1 MLRINHHFWH
11 TTMKLNDTKIKA
23 LKAKSKRYHL
33 SDGNGL
39 YLTINPNANK
49 VWGFR
54 YQFNKSNHWLGLGVY
69 PNVSLKKA
77 REMAQEYQHIRANG
91 QNPITYKRDIQ
102 VQEKLN
108 KDNSFK
114 TVALEWFNAKSPEW
128 SKNHTKRNIGI
139 LERSLFP
146 FLKNRLITDVTPLE
160 MIDVLKKLE
169 HKGQLSTLEKAR
181 QIGNQLFKYAIIMG
195 KCENNPCANISGA
208 FRSPRA
214 KNYAHF
220 NKPDDIAKLLKHI
233 DRYHGYYQTKMAL
246 IIAPHVF
253 LRPKELVNSEWSYID
268 FNKRLWR
275 IPAALM
281 KKNRDHLVPMSD
293 QVYNYLQE
301 LYKYTG
307 QTLFLFP
314 AIQTDSKPLNSES
327 LRRALRIMGYTNEE
341 ITTHGLRHMAS
352 TLLHEMASE
361 KGFTS
366 EMIELQLSHQ
376 EKNQIKATYNHAE
389 YLKERTRMMQIWSDY
404 LDQLK
409 YGTNVI
415 PIEQQK
421 QEA

>member
-1 MLRINHHFWH
+1 MH
-11 TTMKLNDTKIKA
+11 LNDTKIRT
-23 LKAKSKRYHL
+23 LKPKPQTYRMN
-33 SDGNGL
+33 DGNGL
-39 YLTINPNANK
+39 HLVIKSTGSKTWA
-49 VWGFR
+49 FR
-54 YQFNKSNHWLGLGVY
+54 YTLNKKSNWLGLGVY
-69 PNVSLKKA
+69 PDVSLQTA
-77 REMAQEYQHIRANG
+77 RGLAQEYKAVKGNG
-91 QNPITYKRDIQ
+91 IDPLLYKR
-102 VQEKLN
+102 EKQAQLN
-108 KDNSFK
+108 TDNNFK
-114 TVALEWFNAKSPEW
+114 TIALEWFNAKSPEW
-128 SKNHTKRNIGI
+128 SENHIKRNIGI

-146 FLKNRLITDVTPLE
+146 FLKNRPITDIMPLE

-281 KKNRDHLVPMSD
+281 KKSRDHLVPLSD

-301 LYKYTG
+301 LSKYTG

-314 AIQTDSKPLNSES
+314 AIKTDSKPMNSES

-389 YLKERTRMMQIWSDY
+389 YLKERARMMQIWSDY
-404 LDQLK
+404 LDHLK
-409 YGTNVI
+409 YGANVI
-415 PIEQQK
+415 QIEREK